1 MNRLTKP
8 TLAISLVLILLGCS
22 KNNSE
27 SFPANGQT
35 PEPHAYGVLPMQP
48 EQWSLVP
55 EFSTD
60 IILET
65 ATGSPIRTFHAI
77 YLPAYVAI
85 IRSK

>member
-1 MNRLTKP
+1 MKRLTKP
-8 TLAISLVLILLGCS
+8 TLAISLALILLGCS

-35 PEPHAYGVLPMQP
+35 PEPHAYGGLPMQP
-48 EQWSLVP
+48 EQWSFVP

-65 ATGSPIRTFHAI
+65 ASTSGPPIKPLPAS

-85 IRSK
+85 I

>member
-1 MNRLTKP
+1 MKRLTKP
-8 TLAISLVLILLGCS
+8 TLAISLTLILLGCS

-27 SFPANGQT
+27 SVPANGQT

-65 ATGSPIRTFHAI
+65 TRTSGPPIRTFHAS
-77 YLPAYVAI
+77 YLPAYIAI
-85 IRSK
+85 I

>member
-8 TLAISLVLILLGCS
+8 TLAISLALILLGCS

-35 PEPHAYGVLPMQP
+35 PEPRADGVLPVQP
-48 EQWSLVP
+48 QQWSLVP

-65 ATGSPIRTFHAI
+65 ARTTSPPIRTFHAS

-85 IRSK
+85 I